1 MADRLVQEAAYTEIA
16 ETQFEFKCQKVA
28 TS

>member
-1 MADRLVQEAAYTEIA
+1 MADRLVQEAAYTEIT
-16 ETQFEFKCQKVA
+16 ETRFEFKCQKVA